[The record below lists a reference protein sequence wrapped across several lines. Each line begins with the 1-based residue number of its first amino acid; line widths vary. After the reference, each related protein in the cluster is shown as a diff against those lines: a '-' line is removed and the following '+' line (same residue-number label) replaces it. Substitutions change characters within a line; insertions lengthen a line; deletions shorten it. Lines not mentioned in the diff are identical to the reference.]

1 MVTVAGEHFVTIL
14 ERLGNMG
21 DGEQGRSP
29 PPPPSLQ
36 PQELQKTECID
47 TKMH

>member
-21 DGEQGRSP
+21 DGEPNNPKES
-29 PPPPSLQ
+29 
-36 PQELQKTECID
+36 KTILLIYFQARQ
-47 TKMH
+47 

>member
-29 PPPPSLQ
+29 PPLLATSG
-36 PQELQKTECID
+36 I
-47 TKMH
+47 TKD